1 MFQTV
6 TYAAQPVDALIA
18 PEVKASA
25 KMADSLAA
33 FLLRVATYFQ
43 GYLASLP
50 RPSFAQGYHAS
61 HESLDRSMTVIDAA
75 LDSAHEPLIRVRM
88 NRALSRR
95 MRWLIRR
102 GRVQRSGRLR
112 VYNPEAEQRCN
123 LSPGQFIDYSIRVC
137 GHSRVRAYGMG
148 LARRALRLRGF
159 LLATLQGDILSLHKA
174 ALCAAPLSPD

>member
-6 TYAAQPVDALIA
+6 TYAAQPVDALIV

-25 KMADSLAA
+25 RMTDSLTA
-33 FLLRVATYFQ
+33 FLLRVAAYFQ
-43 GYLASLP
+43 GCLASLP
-50 RPSFAQGYHAS
+50 RVNPVQGSYGS
-61 HESLDRSMTVIDAA
+61 HESLPESVTVIDTA

-112 VYNPEAEQRCN
+112 IYNAEAEQRCN